1 MDGNFC
7 LLDYT
12 YVSYSLLDKCAR
24 TVFFSSMTRCAEEE
38 EDGEEKNVK
47 ISEREW
53 PGLSLC
59 VKSAGINSHSRTF
72 CILNSRHKLKPREEL
87 L

>member
-1 MDGNFC
+1 MDDNFC
-7 LLDYT
+7 LLDFV
-12 YVSYSLLDKCAR
+12 YVSCSLLDKRAR

-59 VKSAGINSHSRTF
+59 VEYAGINSHSRTL